1 VPSLRSWLYDQIV
14 PLYEFECRSCGA
26 RFEALVDAGA
36 ERTECRECGEPGA
49 ERRLSTFATSRQL
62 TPNQRRRLED
72 KRGTD
77 RGGARARWKRSMER
91 SRSRGGAER
100 RPPK

>member
-1 VPSLRSWLYDQIV
+1 V
-14 PLYEFECRSCGA
+14 PLYEFDCRSCGA

-36 ERTECRECGEPGA
+36 DHTECRECGEPDA
-49 ERRLSTFATSRQL
+49 RRRLSTFATSRQL
-62 TPNQRRRLED
+62 TPSQRRRLED

-77 RGGARARWKRSMER
+77 RGGARDRWKQSLDR

-100 RPPK
+100 RRPK